1 MQRRLAA
8 CFVAGLV
15 MLGACGGDDGDNA
28 RPTSDASTGAVA
40 TDGADAAPAST
51 TADPTTTI
59 ADPGSCHVEVTGD
72 VTATIDAAGGPEAV
86 GVQYWLSDAD
96 TAAMTSVA
104 GTPAPFFFMLSCT
117 GADGTSVDITTGA
130 AGSAATI
137 PFAPAVYPVSPAD
150 PRFGGGGSATDALA
164 VLVNL
169 PATGTNWG
177 LVEPGMVEITR
188 LDDER
193 ISGTF
198 TFRVTDV
205 FALETS
211 VPSKGSATI
220 TGEFDFAN
228 PEA

>member
-15 MLGACGGDDGDNA
+15 MLGACGGDDA
-28 RPTSDASTGAVA
+28 RTAADASTGTVTTDAV
-40 TDGADAAPAST
+40 DAAPAST
-51 TADPTTTI
+51 TAAPTTTV
-59 ADPGSCHVEVTGD
+59 ADPGSCHVDVTGD
-72 VTATIDAAGGPEAV
+72 VTASIDAAGGPESV
-86 GVQYWLSDAD
+86 GVQYWLSAAD
-96 TAAMTSVA
+96 NAAMASVA

-117 GADGTSVDITTGA
+117 AADGTSVDITTGA

-137 PFAPAVYPVSPAD
+137 PFAPAVYTVNPTE

-164 VLVNL
+164 VLVSL

-177 LVEPGMVEITR
+177 LAEPGTVEITR
-188 LDDER
+188 FDDER

-205 FALETS
+205 LALENAT
-211 VPSKGSATI
+211 PSQGSATI